1 MTALAFAFGAGLL
14 STVNPC
20 GFALLPAFLA
30 FSLGERDDTIGT
42 RGVDRLGRGFGLGL
56 SVSVG
61 FAGVFLIAGLL
72 LSYGLRTILT
82 ALPWTAV
89 AIGVALATIGLA
101 TLTGRHVALT
111 VPVRVDRGLQGSRYR
126 AVLFGAAYAVASL
139 SCTVAV
145 FLAVVAQALAA
156 SSAVRVVGVFAAYA
170 AGATTI
176 IVALTVSTALAR
188 GAVVRWVRGLLPLV
202 SRIGGIMLLLS
213 GVYLVAY
220 WLPQALH
227 PGSLA
232 PESVASIPQR
242 ISADLTTFV
251 ADREGMFAGIAAVL
265 LVAGVATAVRRTRHH
280 EDEEQPV
287 LAGTPGAVA
296 YARGIAIRV
305 DGRSD

>member
-1 MTALAFAFGAGLL
+1 MTTLAFAFGAGLL

-30 FSLGERDDTIGT
+30 FSLGERDDTIGA
-42 RGVDRLGRGFGLGL
+42 RGVDRLGQGFALGL
-56 SVSVG
+56 SISAG
-61 FAGVFLIAGLL
+61 FAGVFLVAGLL
-72 LSYGLRTILT
+72 LSEGLRTILT

-89 AIGVALATIGLA
+89 AIGVALASVGLV

-111 VPVRVDRGLQGSRYR
+111 VPVRVDRGRQGSRYR

-176 IVALTVSTALAR
+176 LVALTVSTALAR

-202 SRIGGIMLLLS
+202 SRVGGIMLLVS

-232 PESVASIPQR
+232 PESVAAIPQR

-251 ADREGMFAGIAAVL
+251 SGREGMFAGIAALL
-265 LVAGVATAVRRTRHH
+265 LVSGIATAVLRMRHRD
-280 EDEEQPV
+280 DEERPV
-287 LAGTPGAVA
+287 LTGMPGAIR
-296 YARGIAIRV
+296 YARGTAVRV
-305 DGRSD
+305 DGRSN